1 MKVIDLRS
9 DTVTKPS
16 PEMRRAMAEA
26 EVGDDVFEDDP
37 TVKHLEARVAEILG
51 HEAALYVPS
60 GTMANQI
67 SMRVLAQPGEEIL
80 CESYSHVFN
89 NEVAGAAAISGIQ
102 LHPLDAP
109 QGILTPEIL
118 EPHIRSYNIHTPAT
132 VAIALENTH
141 NRASG
146 TVYPMELLAKI
157 RELTNKHK
165 ILLYLDGARL
175 WNAAAFH
182 KVKPAEI
189 ARHFDC
195 VSVCFSKGLGAPIG
209 SAVVSTK
216 ERIARARRIRKMLGG
231 GMRQVGIIAAGALY
245 ALEHNIDRIP
255 EDHCRMKKLAANLS
269 GCSLFAIN
277 HATVET
283 NILVIPLK
291 PPLEVGKY
299 CSRLAE
305 RGVLV
310 VPFGARQIRVVT
322 HLNIDDDDI
331 DKASKV
337 MLEVAGAF

>member
-9 DTVTKPS
+9 DTVTRPS
-16 PEMRRAMAEA
+16 PEMRQAMAQA

-37 TVKHLEARVAEILG
+37 TVKRLEARIAEILG

-67 SMRVLAQPGEEIL
+67 SMRVLAGPGEEIL

-102 LHPLDAP
+102 LHPLGAP

-118 EPHIRSYNIHTPAT
+118 EPHIRSSNIHTPVT

-157 RELTNKHK
+157 KMLTGKYQ
-165 ILLYLDGARL
+165 IALYLDGARL

-182 KVKPAEI
+182 KVKPSEI
-189 ARHFDC
+189 ARYFDC
-195 VSVCFSKGLGAPIG
+195 VSVCFSKGLGAPVG

-216 ERIARARRIRKMLGG
+216 ERITKARRIRKMLGG

-245 ALEHNIDRIP
+245 ALTRSNKGDKDGVKQVTIE
-255 EDHCRMKKLAANLS
+255 S
-269 GCSLFAIN
+269 GSITEKAIAVGQIQPRQKFSVMTWGRNCGSSSTTMSFKRKSPVSLPT
-277 HATVET
+277 ATEIGT
-283 NILVIPLK
+283 
-291 PPLEVGKY
+291 
-299 CSRLAE
+299 
-305 RGVLV
+305 
-310 VPFGARQIRVVT
+310 
-322 HLNIDDDDI
+322 
-331 DKASKV
+331 
-337 MLEVAGAF
+337 